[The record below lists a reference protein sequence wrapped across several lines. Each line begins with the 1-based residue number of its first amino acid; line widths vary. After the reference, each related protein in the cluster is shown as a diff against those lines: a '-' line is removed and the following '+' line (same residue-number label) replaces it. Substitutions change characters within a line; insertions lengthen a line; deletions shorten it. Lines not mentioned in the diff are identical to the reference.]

1 MSTAFANAL
10 DNRIITRFCDSTLY
24 TSENDNFSSVYITS
38 STQPRL
44 ALGEVENFQN
54 SLHAEQLQVPELFLH
69 SLTLI
74 FYATITL
81 VLEFS
86 FRREDENQ
94 RGPNVMLILHNKSTE
109 MRLS

>member
-24 TSENDNFSSVYITS
+24 TSENDNFSSVYYFFYTTS
-38 STQPRL
+38 LSS
-44 ALGEVENFQN
+44 GEVENFQN
-54 SLHAEQLQVPELFLH
+54 SHHAEQLQVPELFLH

-86 FRREDENQ
+86 FRHEDENQ